1 MKTAPLT
8 IATRPAITSTVGA
21 LSDRE
26 LLRETS
32 KLVRHERHL
41 QGAIIDHLTEIGARG
56 LYLERGFSSLF
67 DYAVR
72 ELGYSDAAAARRI
85 GAMRLCADQPQA
97 REGLRDGS
105 LTLSAAAE
113 LQWAFDRQRRRGS
126 ISGTAAIPPAGR
138 AATGSAAAAG
148 QNDPAADSAPAVP
161 VSPAESQPP
170 PLVLDAV
177 GRRQLVE
184 EAAGKSARQVRQ
196 MLADVDPE
204 LAPPAD
210 RVRPL
215 GDGRYELK
223 TTIDAECRQGL
234 EQLRG
239 LLSHVDPRMT
249 MGQLVGRLVKEG
261 LDRHDPSR
269 PPRRA
274 RSGSRPADAKAN
286 APRTP
291 TPEQGH
297 GHSASAAKHAAA
309 APKTDPD
316 AGHHAASTPESQ
328 PAVQR
333 RAAST
338 TKDAAIPAGATP
350 TPARAV
356 PPIPTSAPLPTSNRE
371 DTARRAAAGAKPTGA
386 AAPAPKSCASGRAC
400 TVTAASPKGAPRSVS
415 THTKPGRLRPSHEF
429 PPLDDIRSDR
439 RPLRWRPLGARV
451 AVHRTL
457 PRDGLCTTH
466 RPREPARHRGV
477 PRGPL
482 CQALSLWLPLTGA
495 ALDPGRRQRASRLA
509 HLRRFLP
516 AFDRPGALCTPTSC
530 WRRS

>member
-1 MKTAPLT
+1 MKTAHLT
-8 IATRPAITSTVGA
+8 TAIRPAITSTAGA

-32 KLVRHERHL
+32 NLVRHERHL
-41 QGAIIDHLTEIGARG
+41 QGAIIDHLAEINARG

-85 GAMRLCADQPQA
+85 GAMRLCADQPHA

-126 ISGTAAIPPAGR
+126 ISGTAAIAPA
-138 AATGSAAAAG
+138 GSAAGSAA
-148 QNDPAADSAPAVP
+148 QNGLAPDSAPAVP
-161 VSPAESQPP
+161 LPSAEPPP

-177 GRRQLVE
+177 GRQQLVE

-196 MLADVDPE
+196 MLADLDPE

-223 TTIDAECRQGL
+223 ATIDAECQQGL

-249 MGQLVGRLVKEG
+249 LGQLVGRLVKEG

-269 PPRRA
+269 PPRQA

-286 APRTP
+286 APPTP
-291 TPEQGH
+291 TPEQAH
-297 GHSASAAKHAAA
+297 GSGAPAAKRALRPAHTAA
-309 APKTDPD
+309 APKTDPN
-316 AGHHAASTPESQ
+316 AGH
-328 PAVQR
+328 
-333 RAAST
+333 
-338 TKDAAIPAGATP
+338 DATP
-350 TPARAV
+350 TPARSV
-356 PPIPTSAPLPTSNRE
+356 RPIPTSAPLPTSSRE
-371 DTARRAAAGAKPTGA
+371 DTARQAANGAKPTGA
-386 AAPAPKSCASGRAC
+386 HHRHGHAQGR
-400 TVTAASPKGAPRSVS
+400 S
-415 THTKPGRLRPSHEF
+415 
-429 PPLDDIRSDR
+429 
-439 RPLRWRPLGARV
+439 
-451 AVHRTL
+451 
-457 PRDGLCTTH
+457 
-466 RPREPARHRGV
+466 PREPA
-477 PRGPL
+477 P
-482 CQALSLWLPLTGA
+482 
-495 ALDPGRRQRASRLA
+495 
-509 HLRRFLP
+509 
-516 AFDRPGALCTPTSC
+516 
-530 WRRS
+530 